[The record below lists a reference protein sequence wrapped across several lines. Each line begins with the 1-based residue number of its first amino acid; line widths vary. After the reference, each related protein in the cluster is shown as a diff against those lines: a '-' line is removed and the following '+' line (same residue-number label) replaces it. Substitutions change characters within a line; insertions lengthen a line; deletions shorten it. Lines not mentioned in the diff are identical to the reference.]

1 LLYPSKIKVF
11 SMTNKE
17 LSRRSLFEKGIGMAG
32 AAGMA
37 SLAGAPA
44 ARANQFSYTPQL
56 SIFGKNLTKIAAA
69 LDAAY
74 SFLDTM
80 MDAYAQGST
89 LRLVQSYSDQQG
101 LQSTAFTYD
110 NAVLI
115 DAYLVRS
122 ESGDLARAEVLGNG
136 MLYAQ
141 QNDSANDGRLRQA
154 YFVNAP
160 DAHGAYIQ
168 PALAPFY
175 FLGSSV
181 GDLAWAGMALCH
193 LYSQTKNSSYLTGA
207 TKLGNWIYTNA
218 YSTVGAGGYTGGVDA
233 GNNKITYKSTE
244 HNIDTYAFFT
254 MLAALTGDSIWTA
267 RALWAKNFVISMWNS
282 TGGFFWTGTG
292 NDGVTINTS
301 NIPEDVQTWSY
312 LAFLDKTYA
321 TSLQWVTTN
330 LMTIDT
336 PQTINSKLTGDTRI
350 LGETYASLSLRALT
364 PSESYDQPPDP
375 NAVWLEGTAHT
386 IAALLA
392 RITSQGDSALPSDA
406 GTVILLV
413 ENIGLAQKSLGAGQ
427 TVGGNALPPGEGIV
441 AASSVLNGGFG
452 SSYYPNLHIG
462 ATGWSAIAAQLAN
475 PFALRLRAF

>member
-1 LLYPSKIKVF
+1 
-11 SMTNKE
+11 MTSAI
-17 LSRRSLFEKGIGMAG
+17 SRRNLF
-32 AAGMA
+32 GMA
-37 SLAGAPA
+37 SALGLAALPSGAS
-44 ARANQFSYTPQL
+44 QYSYTPEL
-56 SIFGKNLTKIAAA
+56 NIFGKNATDISAA

-80 MDAYAQGST
+80 MDAYAQGAT

-101 LQSTAFTYD
+101 LESTAFTYD

-122 ESGDLARAEVLGNG
+122 ESGDVTRAEVLGNSL
-136 MLYAQ
+136 LYAQ
-141 QNDSANDGRLRQA
+141 QTNSFNDGRLFQA

-168 PALAPFY
+168 PAGAPFY
-175 FLGSSV
+175 FYGSSV
-181 GDLAWAGMALCH
+181 GDMAWAGMALCQ
-193 LYSQTKNSSYLTGA
+193 LFNKTKNSNYLTGA
-207 TKLGNWIYTNA
+207 KKLATWIFHNA
-218 YSTVGAGGYTGGVDA
+218 YDTRGAGGYTGGVDA

-254 MLAALTGDSIWTA
+254 MLFTQTGNVAWKDRAQWAA
-267 RALWAKNFVISMWNS
+267 NFVASMWNS
-282 TGGFFWTGTG
+282 SGGFFWTGTG

-312 LAFLDKTYA
+312 LAFLNNTYA
-321 TSLQWVTTN
+321 ASLQWVTTN

-336 PQTINSKLTGDTRI
+336 PQTINSKLTGNTRI

-386 IAALLA
+386 VAALLA
-392 RITSQGDSALPSDA
+392 RSIPPGNDPNGSADIRTA
-406 GTVILLV
+406 ILLL
-413 ENIGLAQKSLGAGQ
+413 ENIRIAQQKLGVGQ
-427 TVGGNALPPGEGIV
+427 TVGGAAIPPGEGIV

-462 ATGWSAIAAQLAN
+462 ATGWAVIAAQLAN
-475 PFALRLRAF
+475 PFRLGYRSS

>member
-1 LLYPSKIKVF
+1 
-11 SMTNKE
+11 MTDVI
-17 LSRRSLFEKGIGMAG
+17 SRRNLF
-32 AAGMA
+32 GMA
-37 SLAGAPA
+37 SALGLASLP
-44 ARANQFSYTPQL
+44 ARASQYSYTPDL
-56 SIFGKNLTKIAAA
+56 GIFGKNTPDITAA

-101 LQSTAFTYD
+101 LESSAFTYD
-110 NAVLI
+110 QAVVI
-115 DAYLVRS
+115 GAYLVRS
-122 ESGDLARAEVLGNG
+122 ESGDVTRAEVLGNG
-136 MLYAQ
+136 LLYAQ
-141 QNDSANDGRLRQA
+141 QTNSYNDGRLFQA

-168 PALAPFY
+168 PAGAPFY
-175 FLGSSV
+175 FYGSSV
-181 GDLAWAGMALCH
+181 GDMAWAGMALCQ
-193 LYSQTKNSSYLTGA
+193 LYHKTKNSNYLTGA
-207 TKLGNWIYTNA
+207 TRLGNWIYTNA

-233 GNNKITYKSTE
+233 SNNKITYKSTE

-254 MLAALTGDSIWTA
+254 MLAAETGSSVWTT
-267 RALWAKNFVISMWNS
+267 RAKWAANFVASMWNS

-312 LAFLDKTYA
+312 LAFLNNAYA
-321 TSLQWVTTN
+321 ASLQWVTTN

-336 PQTINSKLTGDTRI
+336 PQTINSKLTGNIRI
-350 LGETYASLSLRALT
+350 LGETYASLSLRELT

-386 IAALLA
+386 VAALLA
-392 RITSQGDSALPSDA
+392 RSVPPATDPTVSTDLATAL
-406 GTVILLV
+406 LLLD
-413 ENIGLAQKSLGAGQ
+413 NIRIAQKDLGVGQ
-427 TVGGNALPPGEGIV
+427 TVGGTPIPDGEGIV
-441 AASSVLNGGFG
+441 ASSSVLNGGFG

-462 ATGWSAIAAQLAN
+462 ATGWSAIAAQLGN
-475 PFALRLRAF
+475 PFRLGYRSF